1 MYSNNRIKEQ
11 LKVKSI
17 IIDGKEFNIS
27 DYSSL
32 EDLVDTEFEGK
43 DLSKIEVEDIGDIP
57 DRLFYKTPVPCT
69 LEEALEDTEGID
81 MIFDWVDYLQD
92 NDNEEEATLAYID
105 NFMDWDRDHFEDT
118 YEGYYESEEDFAEN
132 YLDNINWDT
141 DLSNYFDYSKYGE
154 MLWGGL
160 NLDSYTQEALE
171 DYRQELGLPPLDDNR
186 TPKSRKE
193 LELSYGFIGD
203 DIEDEEE
210 VSDIEIRDPEEL
222 KRAQEEYDNFVDE
235 YSFEIRL
242 AELGDYDDI
251 AEEYISSC
259 YGDID
264 RFAREEDKDMRDYVD
279 IESFARDLFYDY
291 TFVDGYVFN
300 NY

>member
-1 MYSNNRIKEQ
+1 MKN
-11 LKVKSI
+11 I

-69 LEEALEDTEGID
+69 LEEALEDTEGFD

-92 NDNEEEATLAYID
+92 NDNEEEATIAYI
-105 NFMDWDRDHFEDT
+105 NNYWSWDRYHFKDA

-132 YLDNINWDT
+132 YLDNINWDI
-141 DLSNYFDYSKYGE
+141 DLSNYFDYSSYGE
-154 MLWGGL
+154 GLWESL
-160 NLDSYTQEALE
+160 NLDSYTPEALE
-171 DYRQELGLPPLDDNR
+171 DYREELGLPPLDNNR

-203 DIEDEEE
+203 DIEDEEI
-210 VSDIEIRDPEEL
+210 SDIEIRDPKEL
-222 KRAQEEYDNFVDE
+222 ERAQEEYDNFVDE

-242 AELGDYDDI
+242 AELDDYAEI
-251 AEEYISSC
+251 AETYINESF
-259 YGDID
+259 GDID
-264 RFAREEDKDMRDYVD
+264 YFAREGGSDIRDYVD
-279 IESFARDLFYDY
+279 IESFTRDLFYDY

>member
-1 MYSNNRIKEQ
+1 M
-11 LKVKSI
+11 KSI
-17 IIDGKEFNIS
+17 IIDGKEFDIS
-27 DYSSL
+27 EYSDL

-57 DRLFYKTPVPCT
+57 DSLFYKTPVPCT
-69 LEEALEDTEGID
+69 LEEALKDTKGFDI
-81 MIFDWVDYLQD
+81 IFDWVDYVQD
-92 NDNEEEATLAYID
+92 NDEEATIAYID

-118 YEGYYESEEDFAEN
+118 YEGYYESEEDFAEE
-132 YLDNINWDT
+132 YLDEIGWDI
-141 DLSNYFDYSKYGE
+141 DLSIYFDYSKYGE

-210 VSDIEIRDPEEL
+210 LDMELGDSEEL
-222 KRAQEEYDNFVDE
+222 ESAKEEYDNFVDE

-264 RFAREEDKDMRDYVD
+264 RFAREIGSDIRDYVD
-279 IESFARDLFYDY
+279 IESFANDLFYDY
-291 TFVDGYVFN
+291 TFVNGYVFN

>member
-1 MYSNNRIKEQ
+1 M
-11 LKVKSI
+11 KSI
-17 IIDGKEFNIS
+17 TIDGKKFNIL

-32 EDLVDTEFEGK
+32 KDLVDIEFEGK
-43 DLSKIEVEDIGDIP
+43 DLSKIEVEDLEDIP
-57 DRLFYKTPVPCT
+57 DRLYNKTPVPCT
-69 LEEALEDTEGID
+69 LEEALEDTESFD
-81 MIFDWVDYLQD
+81 TIFDWVDYVQD
-92 NDNEEEATLAYID
+92 NDEGATIAYID
-105 NFMDWDRDHFEDT
+105 DQWSWDRDHFEET
-118 YEGYYESEEDFAEN
+118 YEGHFDSEEDFAEE
-132 YLDNINWDT
+132 YLAEIGWDI
-141 DLSNYFDYSKYGE
+141 DLSSYFDYSKYGE

-222 KRAQEEYDNFVDE
+222 ERAQEEYDNFVDE

>member
-69 LEEALEDTEGID
+69 LEEALEDTEGFD
-81 MIFDWVDYLQD
+81 TIFDWVDYVQD
-92 NDNEEEATLAYID
+92 NDEKATLAYID

-210 VSDIEIRDPEEL
+210 VSDIEIKDPEEL
-222 KRAQEEYDNFVDE
+222 ERAQEEYDNFVDE

>member
-1 MYSNNRIKEQ
+1 MKN
-11 LKVKSI
+11 I
-17 IIDGKEFNIS
+17 IIDLKEFNIS
-27 DYSSL
+27 DYINL

-43 DLSKIEVEDIGDIP
+43 DLSKIEVEDLEDIP
-57 DRLFYKTPVPCT
+57 DRLYNKTPVPCT
-69 LEEALEDTEGID
+69 LEEALEDTEGFD
-81 MIFDWVDYLQD
+81 MIFDWVDYVQD
-92 NDNEEEATLAYID
+92 NDEGATIAYID
-105 NFMDWDRDHFEDT
+105 NQWTWDRDHFEDS

-132 YLDNINWDT
+132 YLDEIGWEI
-141 DLSNYFDYSKYGE
+141 DLSRYFDYSKYGE

-222 KRAQEEYDNFVDE
+222 KRAQKEYDNFVDE

-242 AELGDYDDI
+242 AELGDYDDV
-251 AEEYISSC
+251 AEEYIDSC
-259 YGDID
+259 YGNVN
-264 RFAREEDKDMRDYVD
+264 RFAREESSYIRDYID
-279 IESFARDLFYDY
+279 IESFASDLFDDY

-300 NY
+300 NYS

>member
-1 MYSNNRIKEQ
+1 MKN
-11 LKVKSI
+11 I

-69 LEEALEDTEGID
+69 LEEALEDTEGFD
-81 MIFDWVDYLQD
+81 TIFDWVDYVQD
-92 NDNEEEATLAYID
+92 NDEKATLAYID

-222 KRAQEEYDNFVDE
+222 ERAQEEYDNFVDE

-242 AELGDYDDI
+242 ADLDDYAEV

-264 RFAREEDKDMRDYVD
+264 RFAREEDRAMRDYVD

-291 TFVDGYVFN
+291 TFIDGYVFN

>member
-1 MYSNNRIKEQ
+1 MKN
-11 LKVKSI
+11 I

-27 DYSSL
+27 DYINL

-57 DRLFYKTPVPCT
+57 DSLFYKTPVPCT
-69 LEEALEDTEGID
+69 LEEALKDTKGFDI
-81 MIFDWVDYLQD
+81 IFDWVDYVQD
-92 NDNEEEATLAYID
+92 NDEEATIAYID

-222 KRAQEEYDNFVDE
+222 ERAQEEYDNFVDE

>member
-1 MYSNNRIKEQ
+1 MKN
-11 LKVKSI
+11 I

-27 DYSSL
+27 DYINL

-43 DLSKIEVEDIGDIP
+43 DLSKIEVEDIEAIP
-57 DRLFYKTPVPCT
+57 DSLFYKTPVPCT
-69 LEEALEDTEGID
+69 LEEALEDTEGFD
-81 MIFDWVDYLQD
+81 MIFDWVDYIQD
-92 NDNEEEATLAYID
+92 NDEDATLAYIS
-105 NFMDWDRDHFEDT
+105 NFMDWDRNHFEDT
-118 YEGYYESEEDFAEN
+118 YEGYYESEEDFAEE
-132 YLDNINWDT
+132 YLDEIGWDI
-141 DLSNYFDYSKYGE
+141 DLSIYFDYSKYGE

-222 KRAQEEYDNFVDE
+222 ERAQEEYDNFVDE

-264 RFAREEDKDMRDYVD
+264 RFAREIGSDIRDYVD
-279 IESFARDLFYDY
+279 IESFANDLFYDY
-291 TFVDGYVFN
+291 TFVNGYVFN

>member
-69 LEEALEDTEGID
+69 LEEALEDTEDFD
-81 MIFDWVDYLQD
+81 MIFDWVDYVQD
-92 NDNEEEATLAYID
+92 NDEKATLAYID

-203 DIEDEEE
+203 DIKDEEEE

-222 KRAQEEYDNFVDE
+222 ERAQEEYDNFVDE

-259 YGDID
+259 YGNID

>member
-1 MYSNNRIKEQ
+1 M
-11 LKVKSI
+11 KSI

-69 LEEALEDTEGID
+69 LEEALEDTEGFDI
-81 MIFDWVDYLQD
+81 IFDWVDYIQD
-92 NDNEEEATLAYID
+92 NDEDATLAYID
-105 NFMDWDRDHFEDT
+105 NFMSWDRDHFEDS
-118 YEGYYESEEDFAEN
+118 YEGHYYSEEDFAKE
-132 YLDNINWDT
+132 YLDDIGWEI
-141 DLSNYFDYSKYGE
+141 DLSSYFDYSKYGE
-154 MLWGGL
+154 RLW
-160 NLDSYTQEALE
+160 NDYDLDYYTPEALN
-171 DYRQELGLPPLDDNR
+171 DYREELGLPSLDDNEN
-186 TPKSRKE
+186 PKSRKE
-193 LELSYGFIGD
+193 LEMTYGFIGD

-210 VSDIEIRDPEEL
+210 LDMELGDSEEL
-222 KRAQEEYDNFVDE
+222 ESATEEYDDFVE
-235 YSFEIRL
+235 EHSFEIRL
-242 AELGDYDDI
+242 AELDDYDDI

-264 RFAREEDKDMRDYVD
+264 RFARAIGSDIRDYVD
-279 IESFARDLFYDY
+279 IESFTRDLFYDF

>member
-57 DRLFYKTPVPCT
+57 DSLFYKTPVPCT
-69 LEEALEDTEGID
+69 LEEALEDTEGFD

-92 NDNEEEATLAYID
+92 NDNDEKATLAYID

-222 KRAQEEYDNFVDE
+222 ERAQEEYDNFVDE

>member
-17 IIDGKEFNIS
+17 IIDGKKFDIS
-27 DYSSL
+27 EYSDL

-69 LEEALEDTEGID
+69 LEEALEDTEGFD
-81 MIFDWVDYLQD
+81 MIFDWVDYVQD
-92 NDNEEEATLAYID
+92 NDEKATIAYID

-222 KRAQEEYDNFVDE
+222 ERAQEEYDNFVDE

-242 AELGDYDDI
+242 AELYDYDDI

>member
-69 LEEALEDTEGID
+69 LEEALEDTEGFD
-81 MIFDWVDYLQD
+81 TIFDWVDYVQD
-92 NDNEEEATLAYID
+92 NDEKATLAYID

>member
-1 MYSNNRIKEQ
+1 
-11 LKVKSI
+11 
-17 IIDGKEFNIS
+17 
-27 DYSSL
+27 
-32 EDLVDTEFEGK
+32 
-43 DLSKIEVEDIGDIP
+43 
-57 DRLFYKTPVPCT
+57 
-69 LEEALEDTEGID
+69 
-81 MIFDWVDYLQD
+81 
-92 NDNEEEATLAYID
+92 
-105 NFMDWDRDHFEDT
+105 
-118 YEGYYESEEDFAEN
+118 
-132 YLDNINWDT
+132 
-141 DLSNYFDYSKYGE
+141 

-222 KRAQEEYDNFVDE
+222 ERAQEEYDNFVDE

-242 AELGDYDDI
+242 ADLDDYAEV

>member
-69 LEEALEDTEGID
+69 LEEALEDTEGFD
-81 MIFDWVDYLQD
+81 TIFDWVDYVQD
-92 NDNEEEATLAYID
+92 NDEKATLAYID

-222 KRAQEEYDNFVDE
+222 ERAQEEYDNFVDE

-264 RFAREEDKDMRDYVD
+264 RFAREIGSDIRDYVD
-279 IESFARDLFYDY
+279 IDSFARDLFYDY

>member
-1 MYSNNRIKEQ
+1 M
-11 LKVKSI
+11 KSI

-69 LEEALEDTEGID
+69 LEEALEDTEGFD
-81 MIFDWVDYLQD
+81 TIFDWVDYVQD
-92 NDNEEEATLAYID
+92 NDEKATLAYID

-118 YEGYYESEEDFAEN
+118 YEGYYESEEDFAEE
-132 YLDNINWDT
+132 YLDEIGWDI
-141 DLSNYFDYSKYGE
+141 DLSSYFDYSKYGE

-222 KRAQEEYDNFVDE
+222 ERAQEEYDNFVDE

-251 AEEYISSC
+251 AEEYIDSC

-264 RFAREEDKDMRDYVD
+264 RFVREGDSDIRDYID

-291 TFVDGYVFN
+291 TFVNGYVFN
-300 NY
+300 NYS

>member
-69 LEEALEDTEGID
+69 LEEALEDTEGFD

-92 NDNEEEATLAYID
+92 NDNDEKATLAYID

-222 KRAQEEYDNFVDE
+222 ERAQEEYDNFVDE

-264 RFAREEDKDMRDYVD
+264 RFARAIGNEIRDYVD
-279 IESFARDLFYDY
+279 IESFTSDLFYDY

>member
-1 MYSNNRIKEQ
+1 MKN
-11 LKVKSI
+11 I
-17 IIDGKEFNIS
+17 IIDGQKFNIA

-69 LEEALEDTEGID
+69 LEEALEDTEGFD
-81 MIFDWVDYLQD
+81 TIFDWVDYVQD
-92 NDNEEEATLAYID
+92 NDEKATLAYID
-105 NFMDWDRDHFEDT
+105 NFMDWDRDHFEDA
-118 YEGYYESEEDFAEN
+118 YEGYYESEEDFAEE

-210 VSDIEIRDPEEL
+210 VSDIEIRDLEEL
-222 KRAQEEYDNFVDE
+222 ERAQEEYDNFVDE